1 MSVMFARLWSGRAAP
16 ERRTGLKGALGVS
29 QQYGIVLWRD
39 PRRAWLLMWAYFL
52 LSLAVSPII
61 YLYIGP
67 AGVSPM
73 SAGHWYDWIFSA
85 FFAWRVA
92 RGGRVSRML
101 LIIGA
106 GAGYLDASSRIAYQF
121 TPELVGHLAI
131 YAAQIALLLSPA
143 VYLRTRPKGW
153 VVEPPLRTRVRPPLA
168 LLLLGILIG
177 LGAALFRLHW
187 LIDSQAAL
195 VINWAALA
203 RDWVQY
209 AVISASVMYG
219 CWLGTWARGKP
230 VIGERNPSAARGRRR
245 SPLPPAALALVAALG
260 LVSLAVCSVAI
271 IGRVDGYESATVHL
285 RSGHP
290 VRVTLSA
297 GQYGVF
303 VGCVD
308 YFGCGPLHP
317 SGLSVRGAGSD
328 VAASAYDG
336 FDQRGPDS
344 QQGNRQFQ
352 RALTLT
358 IPAQEHVQ
366 IDLTAKLRQ
375 LVFLAPSEEEPGVVR
390 SWLAAAIV
398 SVTALLGAVAG
409 AGWLARRS

>member
-1 MSVMFARLWSGRAAP
+1 
-16 ERRTGLKGALGVS
+16 VS
-29 QQYGIVLWRD
+29 QQYGIALWRD

-52 LSLAVSPII
+52 LSLAVGPVIS
-61 YLYIGP
+61 LYIGP

-73 SAGHWYDWIFSA
+73 SAASHWYDWIFSA
-85 FFAWRVA
+85 FFACRVA

-106 GAGYLDASSRIAYQF
+106 GVGYLDASSGIAVQF
-121 TPELVGHLAI
+121 TPELIGHLAI

-143 VYLRTRPKGW
+143 VYLRTRPKGR
-153 VVEPPLRTRVRPPLA
+153 VVEPLPRTRVRPPLA
-168 LLLLGILIG
+168 LLLLSILIG
-177 LGAALFRLHW
+177 LGAALLRLHW
-187 LIDSQAAL
+187 LIDSQAAP
-195 VINWAALA
+195 VVNWAAVA

-209 AVISASVMYG
+209 AVISGSVMYG

-230 VIGERNPSAARGRRR
+230 MIGERYTGAARGGRR
-245 SPLPPAALALVAALG
+245 SPVALAALALVAALG
-260 LVSLAVCSVAI
+260 LVSLAVCSAAV
-271 IGRVDGYESATVHL
+271 IGRVEGYESATVQL

-290 VRVTLSA
+290 VRVTLPA

-308 YFGCGPLHP
+308 YFGCGPLDP
-317 SGLSVRGAGSD
+317 SGLAVRGAGGD
-328 VAASAYDG
+328 LAPSAYGG

-344 QQGNRQFQ
+344 QQGDRQFR

-358 IPAQEHVQ
+358 IPAQQQVQ

-375 LVFLAPSEEEPGVVR
+375 LVFLAPSAEEAGVVR
-390 SWLAAAIV
+390 GWLAAAIV
-398 SVTALLGAVAG
+398 SVAVLLGAVAG
-409 AGWLARRS
+409 AGWLARRSL

>member
-1 MSVMFARLWSGRAAP
+1 
-16 ERRTGLKGALGVS
+16 
-29 QQYGIVLWRD
+29 
-39 PRRAWLLMWAYFL
+39 
-52 LSLAVSPII
+52 
-61 YLYIGP
+61 
-67 AGVSPM
+67 
-73 SAGHWYDWIFSA
+73 
-85 FFAWRVA
+85 
-92 RGGRVSRML
+92 
-101 LIIGA
+101 
-106 GAGYLDASSRIAYQF
+106 
-121 TPELVGHLAI
+121 
-131 YAAQIALLLSPA
+131 
-143 VYLRTRPKGW
+143 
-153 VVEPPLRTRVRPPLA
+153 
-168 LLLLGILIG
+168 
-177 LGAALFRLHW
+177 
-187 LIDSQAAL
+187 
-195 VINWAALA
+195 
-203 RDWVQY
+203 
-209 AVISASVMYG
+209 
-219 CWLGTWARGKP
+219 

>member
-1 MSVMFARLWSGRAAP
+1 MFAGLWSGRAAP
-16 ERRTGLKGALGVS
+16 ERKTGLKGALGVS
-29 QQYGIVLWRD
+29 QQYGIALWRD

-52 LSLAVSPII
+52 LSLAVGPII
-61 YLYIGP
+61 SLYIGP
-67 AGVSPM
+67 AGLSPM

-106 GAGYLDASSRIAYQF
+106 GVGYLDASSRIADQL
-121 TPELVGHLAI
+121 TPELIGQLAI

-143 VYLRTRPKGW
+143 VYLRTRPKGR
-153 VVEPPLRTRVRPPLA
+153 VVEPLPRTRVRPPLA
-168 LLLLGILIG
+168 ALLLGVLIG
-177 LGAALFRLHW
+177 LGAALLRLHW
-187 LIDSQAAL
+187 LIDSQAAP

-230 VIGERNPSAARGRRR
+230 MIGERYPGAARGRRR
-245 SPLPPAALALVAALG
+245 SPLPSAALALVAALG

-290 VRVTLSA
+290 AGVTLSA

-308 YFGCGPLHP
+308 YFGCGPLDP
-317 SGLSVRGAGSD
+317 SGLSVRGAGGD

-352 RALTLT
+352 RALTLA
-358 IPAQEHVQ
+358 IPAREHVQ

-375 LVFLAPSEEEPGVVR
+375 LAFLAPSQEEAGVVR
-390 SWLAAAIV
+390 GWLAAAIV
-398 SVTALLGAVAG
+398 SVAVLLGAAAG
-409 AGWLARRS
+409 AGWLARRR